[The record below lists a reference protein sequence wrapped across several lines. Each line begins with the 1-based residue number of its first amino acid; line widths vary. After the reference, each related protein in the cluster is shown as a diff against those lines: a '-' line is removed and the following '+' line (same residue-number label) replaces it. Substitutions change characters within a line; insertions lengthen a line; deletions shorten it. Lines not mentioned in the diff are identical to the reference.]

1 MDITRYLEDR
11 PSDSE
16 LDCGIEQPCHNS
28 AKIKP
33 IKMTDLRSLAEQAF
47 APEKCSELT
56 VTFKPVLIDNWGEDG
71 LKDMVELELRK
82 ALKKAPLN
90 TQVLLIG
97 EHSKL
102 GMFHY
107 HGLIQ
112 NAPNNILSCVKR
124 RLNREIGRT
133 NVRQISYHESYMD
146 YIFKSYTGK
155 LMIPEDWTTSSYI
168 KINI

>member
-1 MDITRYLEDR
+1 MDIQKYLETE

-16 LDCGIEQPCHNS
+16 LDCGIVQPCHNS
-28 AKIKP
+28 AKIKHTH
-33 IKMTDLRSLAEQAF
+33 IEIRNLILGAF
-47 APEKCSELT
+47 APEKSSELT
-56 VTFKPVLIDNWGEDG
+56 VTFKPPLIDNWGEDG
-71 LKDMVELELRK
+71 LREILEMEIRK

-90 TQVLLIG
+90 TQVVLIG
-97 EHSKL
+97 EHSKS

-107 HGLIQ
+107 HGIIQ

-133 NVRQISYHESYMD
+133 MVRQISYYESYID
-146 YIFKSYTGK
+146 YMFKSYDGK
-155 LMIPEDWTTSSYI
+155 LLIPEDWNNASYI